1 MNAIK
6 FKSGRPELTIAEAAE
21 IYGCTVEDLIYEAEI
36 GTLSI
41 YTKPSQWELKLIA
54 SIKTPEPKSDTDSIE
69 HIKQRYEQML
79 NIDKC
84 FDQLVDDAS
93 GETVSASTFGGEF
106 TIYPNNNFNRLNYIQ
121 SLNGVKP
128 ISEITMHYYRLG
140 LDADIFLKLNDLVGI
155 SKNSTESFFLI
166 TLPFVRFIDALND
179 GKLLVMKAE
188 LLKLVSDDAKNEV
201 PSKSVSDQEFHKDEH
216 VSQALHT
223 PIGAELKQTKGL
235 TTSDLAMA
243 FADIHWSLSQW
254 KSYLADCPKWL
265 INAQDAQGKKGKG
278 GAAIWNPVKVAKSLL
293 EQDAKLKLKLN
304 TAFKNKPILLPWV
317 EEWKEHQAILSWY
330 QS

>member
-1 MNAIK
+1 MDKIK

-21 IYGCTVEDLIYEAEI
+21 IYGCSVEDLIYEAEI

-69 HIKQRYEQML
+69 HMKQRYEQML
-79 NIDKC
+79 NIDKY
-84 FDQLVDDAS
+84 FDQLADDAS

-106 TIYPNNNFNRLNYIQ
+106 TIYPNNNLNQLNYIQ
-121 SLNGVKP
+121 SLNGIKP
-128 ISEITMHYYRLG
+128 ISELTMRYYRLG

-179 GKLLVMKAE
+179 GKLFVMKAE
-188 LLKLVSDDAKNEV
+188 LLKLVSNDALGTDDAK
-201 PSKSVSDQEFHKDEH
+201 EFYTDEN

-223 PIGAELKQTKGL
+223 SNGTELKQTKGL

-254 KSYLADCPKWL
+254 KSNLADCPKWL

-293 EQDAKLKLKLN
+293 EQDAKLKLKLK
-304 TAFKNKPILLPWV
+304 TAFKNKPILLPWA